1 MGIQRFYRW
10 LKNHRVN
17 GLFTRFLPKEIDI
30 LCVDFNG
37 VLHRAAQEA
46 YAYGD
51 FDNPAKR
58 REIASDFN
66 QNSTIAYDK
75 YNKIFLDIMI
85 SSLEQMIVR
94 INPKKYIYIAIDG
107 IAPEAKMYQQR
118 ERRYRSAKL
127 REESSNPEDR
137 VCFDSNSISPGT
149 EIMDLIDIR
158 MKNWS
163 STYENNIKIIYSSHL
178 VVGEGEHK
186 IFDFLRRTE
195 TSNVAIHGLDSDLIM
210 LSLLCDNHTIYL
222 LRENFYPRKTTEFV
236 SIDILGAFLNGLM
249 GTTFAK
255 KDFVIFLYLIGNDF
269 VPHMPGLEDRDI
281 CIDTMVEIYKKYG
294 QKLHND
300 DGTINWNTFTGFI
313 ASMASEESNL
323 LVQLSHTDYK
333 YPLKI
338 LEDNIHDD
346 ILDYAEF
353 RRLWYTNA
361 FEPKGLVSVKFEGS
375 RDNPEDV
382 ENMISEMC
390 ANYCSMISWMYMYYT
405 HGIASIN
412 YNLIYEFY
420 HTPLLYDLAGFLYG
434 NIELK
439 NMWTEPALDSSKTI
453 SICPFHQLL
462 YILPPHSAD
471 LVPEEF
477 RSLMLQGSPIEYYYP
492 LTYKSELQGKRASY
506 EEVIFIPKISI
517 QVIIDACNDIASQYG
532 PELIQRLCTGST
544 DLLYDHTK
552 HIQLTHS
559 LTNRNVISNGKQR
572 MFYKHH

>member
-10 LKNHRVN
+10 LKNHKVN
-17 GLFTRFLPKEIDI
+17 GLFTHFLPKEIDI

-58 REIASDFN
+58 REIASNFDKN
-66 QNSTIAYDK
+66 PITAVDK
-75 YNKIFLDIMI
+75 YNKNFLDIMI
-85 SSLEQMIVR
+85 LSLEQMIMK
-94 INPKKYIYIAIDG
+94 IDPKKYIYIAIDG

-127 REESSNPEDR
+127 REETLNPEDR
-137 VCFDSNSISPGT
+137 ICFDSNSISPGT
-149 EIMDLIDIR
+149 EIMNLIDIR
-158 MKNWS
+158 MRNWS
-163 STYENNIKIIYSSHL
+163 STYDNNIKIIYSSHL
-178 VVGEGEHK
+178 VIGEGEHK
-186 IFDFLRRTE
+186 IFDFLRKIE
-195 TSNVAIHGLDSDLIM
+195 ASNVAIHGLDSDLIM
-210 LSLLCDNHTIYL
+210 LSLLCDKHSIYL

-236 SIDILGAFLNGLM
+236 SIDILGEFLNGIM
-249 GTTFAK
+249 NTTFAK

-281 CIDTMVEIYKKYG
+281 CIDTMVHIYKNYG
-294 QKLHND
+294 KKLHNE
-300 DGTINWNTFTGFI
+300 DGTINWYTFSGFI
-313 ASMASEESNL
+313 AAMAVEESNL

-338 LEDNIHDD
+338 LEDNIHND
-346 ILDYAEF
+346 ILNYEEF

-361 FEPKGLVSVKFEGS
+361 FESKGSVSVKFEGS
-375 RDNPEDV
+375 RDNEEDV

-405 HGIASIN
+405 NGISSIN
-412 YNLIYEFY
+412 YNLIYDFY

-439 NMWTEPALDSSKTI
+439 EMWTNIALDPSKTI

-462 YILPPHSAD
+462 YILPPHSAN
-471 LVPEEF
+471 LVPKEF
-477 RSLMLQGSPIEYYYP
+477 RILMFPGSPIDYYYP
-492 LTYKSELQGKRASY
+492 LTYQSELQGKRASY
-506 EEVIFIPKISI
+506 EEVIFIPKINI
-517 QVIIDACNDIASQYG
+517 QIIINACNDIASQYN
-532 PELIQRLCTGST
+532 PELIQKLCVNGS

-552 HIQLTHS
+552 HIHLTHS
-559 LTNRNVISNGKQR
+559 TMNKDVIGDGKRR
-572 MFYKHH
+572 MFYKHP